1 MKKIIL
7 TILILLFAAL
17 AVLGCKNEQDPSAGG
32 AVQAPVTP
40 KMIADEM
47 SAYAVEVECGN
58 EAGSGFII
66 AADEQSVTIA
76 TCYHVVDGASGKIVR
91 FYGETD
97 FVSSS
102 AVTFY
107 AYDAFFDVAF
117 LSVAVDNSTGK
128 YKAINKFDAPIV
140 MGEKSFVL
148 GNNDGRGLAFTDGV
162 VSVAE
167 EVTSFEKGL
176 RLTTRLTNRISG
188 GASGALVCGEA
199 TQPIAM
205 AQGTNAEKGESYALP
220 ISIVKALYD
229 RSLTVDAT
237 REIARYAIDYSKVVK
252 TENNIKT
259 GYSTVSVAAEGKE
272 FTFASKEG
280 SLYLEAAVEEASL
293 SAGVKLDATNGK
305 QVSTLT
311 DFTAA
316 VISSVSGIEFT
327 SGSVKYGV

>member
-7 TILILLFAAL
+7 TILIFIFAAMSM
-17 AVLGCKNEQDPSAGG
+17 LGCKNEQNPSAGG
-32 AVQAPVTP
+32 AVQTPITP

-66 AADEQSVTIA
+66 ATDEQSVTIA

-102 AVTFY
+102 LVTFY

-117 LSVAVDNSTGK
+117 LRVAVDNSTGK

-140 MGEKSFVL
+140 TGEKSFTL
-148 GNNDGRGLAFTDGV
+148 ANNDGRGLAFTDGV

-167 EVTSFEKGL
+167 EVTSFDKGL

-188 GASGALVCGEA
+188 GASGALVCGE
-199 TQPIAM
+199 TIQPIAM
-205 AQGTNAEKGESYALP
+205 VQGTNDEKGESYALP

-229 RSLTVDAT
+229 RSLSVGVTK
-237 REIARYAIDYSKVVK
+237 EIARYAFDYSKVVK

-259 GYSTVSVAAEGKE
+259 EYSTVSITAEEKE
-272 FTFASKEG
+272 FTFALKNG
-280 SLYLEAAVEEASL
+280 SLYLETAVEEVSL
-293 SAGVKLDATNGK
+293 SAGVKLDAVNGK
-305 QVSTLT
+305 QVSALS
-311 DFTAA
+311 DFTTA
-316 VISSVSGIEFT
+316 VISSANGIEFT
-327 SGSVKYGV
+327 SGTVKYGA